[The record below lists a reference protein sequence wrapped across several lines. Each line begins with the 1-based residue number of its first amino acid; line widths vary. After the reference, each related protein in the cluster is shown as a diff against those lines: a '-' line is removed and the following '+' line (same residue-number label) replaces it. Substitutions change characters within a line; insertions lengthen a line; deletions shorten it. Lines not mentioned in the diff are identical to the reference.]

1 VSLVTVRPPLRL
13 LRLGNPL
20 VRAILRSPAHG
31 LLSGRLILLE
41 YRGRRTGRTFAI
53 PLRYA
58 DAGDAGIVA
67 LAVEPRRKQW
77 WRSFVAPRPAVV
89 VHRGTRQEVVGTVAE
104 GRVRDEARR
113 AYVARYPGSA
123 GLVDDTALVLFERS
137 R

>member
-1 VSLVTVRPPLRL
+1 MVR
-13 LRLGNPL
+13 G
-20 VRAILRSPAHG
+20 ILRSPAHG
-31 LLSGRLILLE
+31 LLSRRLILLE
-41 YRGRRTGRTFAI
+41 YQGRRTGRTFAI

-58 DAGDAGIVA
+58 EAGDAGIVA

-89 VHRGTRQEVVGTVAE
+89 LHRGTWHDVVGTVAE
-104 GRVRDEARR
+104 GPVRHEARR

-123 GLVDDTALVLFERS
+123 GLVDDAALVLFQRS